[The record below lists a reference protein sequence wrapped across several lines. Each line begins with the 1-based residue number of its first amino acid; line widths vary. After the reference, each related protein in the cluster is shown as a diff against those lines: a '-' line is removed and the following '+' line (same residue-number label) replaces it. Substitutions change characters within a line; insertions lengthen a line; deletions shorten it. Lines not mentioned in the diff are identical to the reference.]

1 MNRTRKRVDDERGG
15 GDKKKKKK
23 KKTKKKVYKKINLD
37 SLVDS
42 GAEPL

>member
-15 GDKKKKKK
+15 GDKKKK